1 MAFHIRINDAV
12 GQVQCAIGIRLDIV
26 SRILF

>member
-12 GQVQCAIGIRLDIV
+12 GQVQCAIGIRLDI